1 MASVFDYLFN
11 RKDKLSP
18 YFIPQEAAP
27 PPVPLEPV
35 LGEGQMA
42 VLSSGE
48 ARRRLRLAAQ
58 ESIRGKNRYQREID
72 FGRAA
77 SADSSGQGLLFMENP
92 AVRATLKSMFER
104 HCRESGLEKAE
115 AFDELFELP
124 AQDKGRR
131 MARVLSGL
139 LRQFED
145 QKVPRIEYTDAE
157 SLGGGVPQLL
167 SQGFEAMV
175 LAKTVQG
182 SLRDQVNT
190 WISLET
196 GEEKSQVQARWRHLD
211 VLAGARNAA
220 LDICTYF
227 STEDFEQGRL
237 TKGGDPD
244 LRRLLVNCVSS
255 LCYVNDPS
263 YRELVEKPLSQVTDV
278 QTSYARRGGD
288 YRAFHDVA
296 DEMLCG
302 FLRGEAAGLPVRH
315 RPDYLAAKEAVLRE
329 QAQKKEAAR
338 TKVSARQLEEQEF
351 GKDCERSRA
360 NEFYQKGSSLYA
372 GRAGVR
378 DDTGKHNRHDSGER
392 SRHDGG
398 RRL

>member
-48 ARRRLRLAAQ
+48 ARRRLRLTAQ

-182 SLRDQVNT
+182 SLRDQVIPGSA
-190 WISLET
+190 W
-196 GEEKSQVQARWRHLD
+196 KPAKRRARYKPD
-211 VLAGARNAA
+211 
-220 LDICTYF
+220 
-227 STEDFEQGRL
+227 
-237 TKGGDPD
+237 GGIWTC
-244 LRRLLVNCVSS
+244 LRGPGTRPWTSAHTFQ
-255 LCYVNDPS
+255 
-263 YRELVEKPLSQVTDV
+263 RRILS
-278 QTSYARRGGD
+278 RGG
-288 YRAFHDVA
+288 
-296 DEMLCG
+296 
-302 FLRGEAAGLPVRH
+302 
-315 RPDYLAAKEAVLRE
+315 
-329 QAQKKEAAR
+329 
-338 TKVSARQLEEQEF
+338 
-351 GKDCERSRA
+351 
-360 NEFYQKGSSLYA
+360 
-372 GRAGVR
+372 
-378 DDTGKHNRHDSGER
+378 
-392 SRHDGG
+392 
-398 RRL
+398 